1 METADLRT
9 LRSDRPGPSR
19 RAPNPVKSIFIRDK
33 RRHRPSEERPG
44 YRLTAEAKIRETRE
58 TQPPAEECPR
68 PPGAGRG
75 KARSPATH
83 PRAVRGSMALG
94 HLDLGRL
101 GPTLRKEA
109 FRRLE
114 PPPRAAACADLRQ
127 RLREGRAGARC
138 PASPCPGQSRSPRV
152 SFGVWTAAVPD
163 DGGGS
168 QPGWLVS
175 LTQSVDAGLLYSF
188 CAPGAGAAAEGANGH
203 AAYVGI
209 TNVASWSWTSVSGP
223 RFPRLPPTGSS

>member
-1 METADLRT
+1 METVDLRT

-44 YRLTAEAKIRETRE
+44 YRLTTEAKIRETRE

-75 KARSPATH
+75 KARSPPTH
-83 PRAVRGSMALG
+83 PRAVRGSVALG

-114 PPPRAAACADLRQ
+114 PLRVLICGSGFGKEEPARGARRVRAQ
-127 RLREGRAGARC
+127 GRAGRRVCPSASGQRPFPMTAVARN
-138 PASPCPGQSRSPRV
+138 Q
-152 SFGVWTAAVPD
+152 
-163 DGGGS
+163 
-168 QPGWLVS
+168 
-175 LTQSVDAGLLYSF
+175 AG
-188 CAPGAGAAAEGANGH
+188 
-203 AAYVGI
+203 
-209 TNVASWSWTSVSGP
+209 
-223 RFPRLPPTGSS
+223 